1 MTSGTRGRLAAGL
14 TALAAGAALLVSG
27 GGATAQP
34 AHHATTAA
42 HHRGAF
48 RVVSVSNPHPSLI
61 SGGDV
66 LVRVTLPAGV
76 PAERVHVTVGHRNLT
91 RAFSQQRRSL
101 LGLVKGL
108 PLGRSRIVA
117 TAPGHRAHL
126 TVTNHPLT
134 GPVFTGAQ
142 QQPFHCETD
151 DPAYGLAP
159 STTASGCSAPTK
171 ISYEYFTK
179 AGAASNPSTFQP
191 LAKPTARPADMAT
204 VRVGGHKVP
213 YIVRLEQGTI
223 DRAVYQIATLYD
235 GRTPTA
241 LRPDSLWN
249 DKLVYTFG
257 GGCNAGYHQGRSTGG
272 VLNDLFLSRGY
283 AVASSSLN
291 VLDNNCSPIISA
303 EAAMMVKE
311 HFVEAYGAPRFT
323 IGWGGS
329 GGAIQQYDIAEA
341 YPGILDGIVPSISF
355 TDPFTTAG
363 PVTDCSVLE
372 SYFKSD
378 AGKALF
384 TADQQQAVGGFNSF
398 STCQSWVDTFAIR
411 ATATKSCD
419 SSIPVSEQWNADT
432 NPDGVVCNS
441 MSQIVNQVGTD
452 PQHPAFARTVLDNVG
467 VQYGLD
473 ALRSGA
479 ITPDQFAQLNA
490 GVGGL
495 DYKGDLQSTRSV
507 GDAQA
512 LKAVYADDLYNSASQ
527 GLLST
532 PIIDQRLDLDPLAY
546 GDANIHTADW
556 SFAMRARLQANGAAG
571 NQVIVESS
579 MPLPGRGTDEMN
591 ASNVY
596 ALTQMDAWLTRLA
609 ADHRSLSATR
619 KIAAD
624 KPAKLSD
631 GCYVPVGNAAAFSLI
646 HPKSLTSGSQCA
658 SLYPIAKNTRTAAG
672 ESAAMPAM
680 KCALAP
686 IDYSSYVDDSGSP
699 IAFSDDDKALLAQAF
714 PDGVC
719 DWSKPDPNK
728 VSPIGTWLDYA
739 GATRDAPDLTP
750 TPVRP

>member
-1 MTSGTRGRLAAGL
+1 MTTTTRGRVAAGL
-14 TALAAGAALLVSG
+14 TALAAGAAMLVG

-34 AHHATTAA
+34 AQHATTA
-42 HHRGAF
+42 HRGAF

-76 PAERVHVTVGHRNLT
+76 PAAQVRVSLGGRNLT
-91 RAFSQQRRSL
+91 RAFSRQRHSL
-101 LGLVKGL
+101 LGLVSGL
-108 PLGRSRIVA
+108 PVGRSRILA

-126 TVTNHPLT
+126 VVDNHPLS

-142 QQPFHCETD
+142 QQPFHCQTE
-151 DPAYGLAP
+151 AYGLPA
-159 STTASGCSAPTK
+159 STQPDCSVPTQTSYRYFSTDGSFKALAS
-171 ISYEYFTK
+171 
-179 AGAASNPSTFQP
+179 
-191 LAKPTARPADMAT
+191 PTARPADLAR
-204 VRVGGHKVP
+204 VRIGGRKVP
-213 YIVRLEQGTI
+213 YVVRLEQGTI

-235 GRTPTA
+235 GRKPGP
-241 LRPDSLWN
+241 LHPDALWN
-249 DKLVYTFG
+249 KKFVYTFG
-257 GGCNAGYHQGRSTGG
+257 GGCNAGYHQGTGTGG

-363 PVTDCSVLE
+363 PVTDCSVLN
-372 SYFKSD
+372 SYFNSD
-378 AGKALF
+378 AAKAIF
-384 TADQQQAVGGFNSF
+384 GTDAQRQAAATAVSGFNYF
-398 STCQSWVDTFAIR
+398 STCQSWVETFAIR

-419 SSIPVSEQWNADT
+419 KSIPVAEQWNADT
-432 NPDGVVCNS
+432 NPNGVVCNS
-441 MSQIVNQVGTD
+441 MSQIINQVGSD

-473 ALRSGA
+473 ALRAGA
-479 ITPDQFAQLNA
+479 ITPDQFAELNA

-532 PIIDQRLDLDPLAY
+532 PIIDQRLDLDPLSY

-556 SFAMRARLQANGAAG
+556 SFAMRARLQANGAGG
-571 NQVIVESS
+571 NQVIVESTI
-579 MPLPGRGTDEMN
+579 PLGQPGTDEMN

-596 ALTQMDAWLTRLA
+596 ALTQMDAWLTRLK
-609 ADHRSLSATR
+609 ADHRSLSAPR

-624 KPAKLSD
+624 RPAALSD
-631 GCYVPVGNAAAFSLI
+631 GCYLPASNKAGYSLI
-646 HPKSLTSGSQCA
+646 HPESLTSGSECA
-658 SLYPIAKNTRTAAG
+658 TRYPIAGNTRTAAG
-672 ESAAMPAM
+672 EPTAMPAM

-686 IDYSSYVDDSGSP
+686 IDYASYVDDSGAP
-699 IAFSDDDKALLAQAF
+699 IVFSDADKALLAQAF
-714 PDGVC
+714 PGGVC
-719 DWSKPDPNK
+719 DWSKPDPDR
-728 VSPIGTWLDYA
+728 VAPIATWLDYA
-739 GATRDAPDLTP
+739 GATRDLPQLAPRPVTP
-750 TPVRP
+750 